1 MDDQVAERIRLF
13 EQVRAVPYAT
23 DGAHDAES
31 LMVIGRGDC
40 LAKADF
46 LLRGFLLL
54 GYPARRVRWLY
65 LLPEQPAEVHQLV
78 SRQDAHSAVEVL
90 LAEVWVLV
98 DATHDPA
105 LAGAGLTVAS
115 WDGWTDTLPA
125 YPPLDEIWRPG
136 DGPEP
141 VPNGGRPGP
150 DPAGPGYRVAF
161 NRWLRSVR
169 GAPAR

>member
-1 MDDQVAERIRLF
+1 VDDQLTDRLRLF
-13 EQVRAVPYAT
+13 EWVRAVPYAT
-23 DGAHDAES
+23 DGAHDAEH
-31 LMVIGRGDC
+31 LLAVGRGDC

-46 LLRGFLLL
+46 LLREFPLL

-65 LLPEQPAEVHQLV
+65 LLPEQPTEVHQLV
-78 SRQDAHSAVEVL
+78 SRRDVHSAVEIL
-90 LAEVWVLV
+90 LAGVWVLV

-105 LAGAGLTVAS
+105 LARAGLTVAC

-125 YPPLDEIWRPG
+125 YPPLGAIWRPG
-136 DGPEP
+136 NGPEP
-141 VPNGGRPGP
+141 VPNDGRPGP

-169 GAPAR
+169 AASAR